1 MKSKRKISVR
11 AKIGEDWRSITIDP
25 LEELTDDER
34 QIGQV
39 ISDTETI
46 GKLNTKEII
55 KLQVENDEMKS
66 EIKLLQNGIKE
77 LVNLMKVG
85 K

>member
-11 AKIGEDWRSITIDP
+11 AKLGVEYHSITIDP
-25 LEELTDDER
+25 LEELAEDGR
-34 QIGQV
+34 MIGK
-39 ISDTETI
+39 IIEDTETETR
-46 GKLNTKEII
+46 LNTKEIV
-55 KLQVENDEMKS
+55 KLQAENDEMKS
-66 EIKLLQNGIKE
+66 EIKLLQKGIKG